1 VKLSTVGSGN
11 KNKYKCV
18 NLHGVPCTSF
28 SLPGP
33 PVREPGM
40 SEEER
45 KHLMLME
52 HRRREEVKRLL
63 EDNDDNYL
71 DQDWA
76 DGRQLAQSL
85 QGVKDISWKPRF

>member
-1 VKLSTVGSGN
+1 VKLSTVG
-11 KNKYKCV
+11 
-18 NLHGVPCTSF
+18 T
-28 SLPGP
+28 GP

-40 SEEER
+40 SEDER

-52 HRRREEVKRLL
+52 HRRREEIKRLL

-76 DGRQLAQSL
+76 SGKQLAQSL

>member
-1 VKLSTVGSGN
+1 MKDYLGKNDKTKVVVKLSTVGA
-11 KNKYKCV
+11 
-18 NLHGVPCTSF
+18 
-28 SLPGP
+28 GP

-40 SEEER
+40 SEDER

-71 DQDWA
+71 DQV
-76 DGRQLAQSL
+76 GLM
-85 QGVKDISWKPRF
+85 

>member
-1 VKLSTVGSGN
+1 MV
-11 KNKYKCV
+11 CV
-18 NLHGVPCTSF
+18 CTTYIKHL

-71 DQDWA
+71 DQV
-76 DGRQLAQSL
+76 LTL
-85 QGVKDISWKPRF
+85 IIH

>member
-1 VKLSTVGSGN
+1 MVCTMYIKQLS
-11 KNKYKCV
+11 
-18 NLHGVPCTSF
+18 
-28 SLPGP
+28 GP

-71 DQDWA
+71 DQV
-76 DGRQLAQSL
+76 LTL
-85 QGVKDISWKPRF
+85 IIH

>member
-1 VKLSTVGSGN
+1 MN
-11 KNKYKCV
+11 
-18 NLHGVPCTSF
+18 
-28 SLPGP
+28 
-33 PVREPGM
+33 
-40 SEEER
+40 EEER

-71 DQDWA
+71 NQVDYFVMNIGRKFVTQLMLQDWA
-76 DGRQLAQSL
+76 SGKQLAQSL